1 MTPSSP
7 KRPLRLLCVDDS
19 EDDVL
24 LLLRELR
31 RNGYDPLHERVCTA
45 AAMRAAISR
54 QAWQLVISDY
64 HMPNFDPFEA
74 LRILKESGRDLPF
87 ILVSGIVD
95 ERTAVAAMKAGA
107 VDYIM
112 KRDLARLVPAIEREL
127 REAEVR
133 AARRTAEEAL
143 RQSEEQLRQAQKLE
157 AIGRLAGGVA
167 HDFNNILTAIA
178 GYSELAVRELKAG
191 QPAHDHVVEI
201 QKATE
206 RAAAL
211 TRQLLAF
218 SRKQTLQPKV
228 IDLNAVV
235 SNLDKMLHR
244 LIGEHIEFKTVLER
258 SLPPVK
264 ADPGQIE
271 QVIMN
276 LAVNSRDAMPD
287 GGHLTVQTSHV
298 RLTDPAAPRPPGLPA
313 TDWVVLAVADNG
325 SGMSEEV
332 KARIFEPFFTTKEPG
347 KGTGLGLAM
356 CYGIVQQSGGHIS
369 VESQHGH
376 GTTFRIFLPVATESL
391 PAATVE
397 PARASPAAPRGQT
410 ILVAEDEDVVR
421 ELTSY
426 LLREQGYNVLVSPD
440 GVAALAQASQY
451 EGNIDLLLTDAVM
464 PRMGGKELAQHLR
477 RQRRDLRVLLASGY
491 SADVFGPAAVGDGPL
506 EFLQKPFTP
515 AVLLAKVQHVL
526 S

>member
-1 MTPSSP
+1 
-7 KRPLRLLCVDDS
+7 
-19 EDDVL
+19 
-24 LLLRELR
+24 
-31 RNGYDPLHERVCTA
+31 
-45 AAMRAAISR
+45 
-54 QAWQLVISDY
+54 
-64 HMPNFDPFEA
+64 
-74 LRILKESGRDLPF
+74 
-87 ILVSGIVD
+87 
-95 ERTAVAAMKAGA
+95 
-107 VDYIM
+107 
-112 KRDLARLVPAIEREL
+112 LVPAIDREL

-157 AIGRLAGGVA
+157 AVGRLAGGVA

-178 GYSELAVRELKAG
+178 GYSDLAARELTVG
-191 QPAHDHVVEI
+191 QRAHEHVVEI

-211 TRQLLAF
+211 TGQLLAF
-218 SRKQTLQPKV
+218 SRKQALQPKI

-235 SNLDKMLHR
+235 TNLDKMLRR

-276 LAVNSRDAMPD
+276 LTVNSRDAMPN
-287 GGHLTVQTSHV
+287 GGRLTVHTSRV
-298 RLTDPAAPRPPGLPA
+298 RMADTVAPRALALPA
-313 TDWVVLAVADNG
+313 TDFVMLAVTDTG
-325 SGMSEEV
+325 TGMTEEI
-332 KARIFEPFFTTKEPG
+332 KTRIFEPFFTTKEPG

-369 VESQHGH
+369 VESEPGR
-376 GTTFRIFLPVATESL
+376 GTTFRIYLPVTSEALPLIAAEPVRETPVAT
-391 PAATVE
+391 
-397 PARASPAAPRGQT
+397 RGQT
-410 ILVAEDEDVVR
+410 ILLAEDEDVVR

-426 LLREQGYNVLVSPD
+426 LLREQGYNVLASSD
-440 GVAALAQASQY
+440 GEAALAQANQY
-451 EGNIDLLLTDAVM
+451 EGNIDLLLTDAIM
-464 PRMGGKELAQHLR
+464 PRMGGKELAENLR
-477 RQRRDLRVLLASGY
+477 RRRSDLRVLLASGY
-491 SADVFGPAAVGDGPL
+491 SADVLGAPMPGGGPL

-515 AVLLAKVQHVL
+515 AALLAKVQHVL